1 MVTRNT
7 EDFQE
12 LRLSILKRL
21 FRSYIEGDASLEEVL
36 QEQAKRFEGLD
47 TRLDRVEKRLTL
59 ALEILT
65 SGKDTFKP
73 GN

>member
-7 EDFQE
+7 EEAREF
-12 LRLSILKRL
+12 RLSILKRL
-21 FRSYIEGDASLEEVL
+21 FRSYIEGDASLEEAL

-65 SGKDTFKP
+65 SRKDTCKP